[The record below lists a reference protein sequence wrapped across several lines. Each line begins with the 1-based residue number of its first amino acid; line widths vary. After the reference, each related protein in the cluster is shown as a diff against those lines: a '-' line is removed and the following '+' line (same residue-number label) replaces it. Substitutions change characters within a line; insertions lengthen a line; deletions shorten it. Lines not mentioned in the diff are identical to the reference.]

1 MKYRCLTDEE
11 LQELEEEFKQF
22 LIANGVHAEEWE
34 ELNKK
39 EDDRVMQLVEIF
51 SDIVMEKA
59 LTNIKF
65 LEHTT
70 PTDIKAFACFDK
82 EMVLIGVTSANK
94 ALDFTKNALADFKD
108 KLSIFKTNKVYSK
121 QREEEVF
128 QLLESGCSIIDENR
142 FKKLELAYVQS
153 IKFSQN

>member
-153 IKFSQN
+153 IKSSQN